1 MIVGVLKERHH
12 SEKRIAVSPEIIK
25 KFVSKN
31 INVFIESNLGLDA
44 DFNNEEFT
52 QAGAELKDINDICAS
67 ADILLCVNLPSHEIL
82 ERLQKT
88 ILVGNF
94 GITTQEI
101 NSSNLQIFDL
111 SKLPR
116 TTRAQSMDVLS
127 SQANIAGYKSVLI
140 ALEHYQRFMPMLMTA
155 AGTVKPAKV
164 IILGV
169 GVAGLQA
176 IATAKRLGAVVEAS
190 DVRPSVKDQVE
201 SLGGKYIEVPYE
213 NEDEKNIAEGKG
225 GYAQSMPQS
234 WLDRQKLIVSE
245 AIKKADI
252 VITTALIPG
261 KSPPLLIDEAT
272 VHTMK
277 PGSVIVDIA
286 GGNCELTRVNE
297 IYKTKHTTI
306 IGYTNLPSMLAHDAS
321 ILYAKNVFNF
331 IELIINENKE
341 ININLE
347 DELIEACLI
356 K

>member
-1 MIVGVLKERHH
+1 MIVGVFKDTQYG
-12 SEKRIAVSPEIIK
+12 EKRIAISPEIIK
-25 KFVSKN
+25 RLVNKN

-44 DFNNEEFT
+44 DFSNEEFI
-52 QAGAELKDINDICAS
+52 QAGAQLKDVNDICVS
-67 ADILLCVNLPSHEIL
+67 ADILLCVNFPSYEIL
-82 ERLQKT
+82 ERLKKT

-94 GITTQEI
+94 GLTTYVT
-101 NSSNLQIFDL
+101 NSNNLQIFDL

-155 AGTVKPAKV
+155 AGTVKSAKV

-201 SLGGKYIEVPYE
+201 SLGGKFIEVPYD

-234 WLDRQKLIVSE
+234 WQDRQKLIVSE
-245 AIKKADI
+245 VIKKADI

-272 VHTMK
+272 VHAMK

-286 GGNCELTRVNE
+286 GGNC
-297 IYKTKHTTI
+297 
-306 IGYTNLPSMLAHDAS
+306 
-321 ILYAKNVFNF
+321 
-331 IELIINENKE
+331 
-341 ININLE
+341 
-347 DELIEACLI
+347 
-356 K
+356 

>member
-1 MIVGVLKERHH
+1 
-12 SEKRIAVSPEIIK
+12 
-25 KFVSKN
+25 
-31 INVFIESNLGLDA
+31 
-44 DFNNEEFT
+44 
-52 QAGAELKDINDICAS
+52 
-67 ADILLCVNLPSHEIL
+67 
-82 ERLQKT
+82 
-88 ILVGNF
+88 
-94 GITTQEI
+94 
-101 NSSNLQIFDL
+101 
-111 SKLPR
+111 
-116 TTRAQSMDVLS
+116 
-127 SQANIAGYKSVLI
+127 
-140 ALEHYQRFMPMLMTA
+140 
-155 AGTVKPAKV
+155 
-164 IILGV
+164 LGV

-201 SLGGKYIEVPYE
+201 SLGGKYIEVPYD
-213 NEDEKNIAEGKG
+213 NEEEKNIAEGKG

-234 WLDRQKLIVSE
+234 WLERQKLIVSE

-272 VHTMK
+272 VYTMK

-286 GGNCELTRVNE
+286 GGNCELTKANE